1 MKKVITALVIIIL
14 AGLLG
19 FFIYLGV
26 VKNKSSNNGSS
37 NSDLR
42 YSSKPDSLSITGFGG
57 YKFDNIKIDGE
68 DIPLIK
74 IPLVTWGGYAA
85 LFAANGGIK
94 PSKDSLFYKNGK
106 FVVELIREEDSN
118 VHLQNFANGNYP
130 IIWSTMD
137 MLPLILD
144 TVKSDKRVIPQVF
157 GVFDWSFGGDGIIVR
172 DNIKT
177 PKDLK
182 GKRIVTS
189 GNTPSNFFLLWLLAQ
204 SDLQPSDVIIQY
216 VSDAVAAKDAYINDN
231 KIDGCVTWSPFLYEI
246 VDAKSKSFV
255 PGSKLLI
262 TSKDAN
268 QLIADCYLT
277 RNDFAKDHPEVI
289 KNFSK
294 SMMEGVDLFLQ
305 NKQKVYNDLASLY
318 QLPDG
323 ATEASYMVMDVHIA
337 NYPEN
342 KMFFSL
348 DNAISAYKIFFLS
361 QEYYKISGS
370 LPSSASYDPETVI
383 NSKFLDEFD
392 GANLFSHQV
401 NTIKNSFNK
410 DSSFNIADLESRNI
424 VLAEDIEIYFDPQ
437 RTDFDFLSS
446 SEEIVKNK
454 EYLQKISYQ
463 MEVLGTTIVKLIGHL
478 DTSKVEEFKSKGAQV
493 YIEASAQ
500 AKLISKKR
508 AEYVKKLLID
518 KYKADGERIITEGKG
533 WDSPVDPLDQAKN
546 RRVEIRFYS
555 FE

>member
-370 LPSSASYDPETVI
+370 LPASASYDPETVI